1 MKLTMGSHNA
11 KEIDVGQAIDKSKG
25 YLTNSQLVLIDEMQ
39 SAGDFNEKMKLLNH
53 LKRIIT
59 EDSISSR
66 ALFIDYKIV
75 QSCTNYILFTNH
87 KDALSL
93 PPNEVRYWVFMSD
106 RERMPDSFY
115 KEYHKWLD
123 DGGAKAILFELKNR
137 KIAEDFNPKG
147 IAPFTPF
154 NKEMSSAGAHPLS
167 KTLKALFDEQQRPF
181 EEEIEIVSSMQVFEY
196 LKAHRLL
203 GRSRINDVKT
213 ALEFIGGR
221 YIGQVRVK
229 QRIDNQDK
237 IIKPTLYIIRN
248 HPNYDGKQGQEI
260 ADHYKPFPYSW
271 IDGD

>member
-1 MKLTMGSHNA
+1 MGSHNA

-115 KEYHKWLD
+115 K
-123 DGGAKAILFELKNR
+123 
-137 KIAEDFNPKG
+137 
-147 IAPFTPF
+147 
-154 NKEMSSAGAHPLS
+154 
-167 KTLKALFDEQQRPF
+167 
-181 EEEIEIVSSMQVFEY
+181 
-196 LKAHRLL
+196 
-203 GRSRINDVKT
+203 
-213 ALEFIGGR
+213 
-221 YIGQVRVK
+221 
-229 QRIDNQDK
+229 
-237 IIKPTLYIIRN
+237 
-248 HPNYDGKQGQEI
+248 
-260 ADHYKPFPYSW
+260 
-271 IDGD
+271 

>member
-1 MKLTMGSHNA
+1 MRHNKIKIFLSTFLLT
-11 KEIDVGQAIDKSKG
+11 
-25 YLTNSQLVLIDEMQ
+25 
-39 SAGDFNEKMKLLNH
+39 
-53 LKRIIT
+53 
-59 EDSISSR
+59 
-66 ALFIDYKIV
+66 LFINPYTFCIENNYSDI
-75 QSCTNYILFTNH
+75 QSML
-87 KDALSL
+87 
-93 PPNEVRYWVFMSD
+93 
-106 RERMPDSFY
+106 
-115 KEYHKWLD
+115 LD
-123 DGGAKAILFELKNR
+123 IK
-137 KIAEDFNPKG
+137 
-147 IAPFTPF
+147 
-154 NKEMSSAGAHPLS
+154 
-167 KTLKALFDEQQRPF
+167 PF

-260 ADHYKPFPYSW
+260 VDHYKPFPYSW

>member
-1 MKLTMGSHNA
+1 
-11 KEIDVGQAIDKSKG
+11 
-25 YLTNSQLVLIDEMQ
+25 
-39 SAGDFNEKMKLLNH
+39 
-53 LKRIIT
+53 
-59 EDSISSR
+59 
-66 ALFIDYKIV
+66 
-75 QSCTNYILFTNH
+75 
-87 KDALSL
+87 
-93 PPNEVRYWVFMSD
+93 
-106 RERMPDSFY
+106 
-115 KEYHKWLD
+115 
-123 DGGAKAILFELKNR
+123 
-137 KIAEDFNPKG
+137 
-147 IAPFTPF
+147 
-154 NKEMSSAGAHPLS
+154 MSSAGAHPLS